1 MFGIRGHWE
10 ALQEMNSTTERRRK
24 KALLIVNPCAG
35 KNRTR
40 ANLSEIVDAFPDGV
54 FDFTIKYTTCQG
66 DAINI
71 ARDFA
76 REHDLVICCGGDG
89 TLNETVN
96 GIMRLPREKRPPLSY
111 LPGGSTNDFAQRG
124 RRAYRLG
131 THKRLRRR
139 RLQRTSVLICS
150 LLRPRHK
157 DILQHPAEDEKSSR
171 VQCIYDKR

>member
-1 MFGIRGHWE
+1 
-10 ALQEMNSTTERRRK
+10 MNSTTERRRK

-89 TLNETVN
+89 TLNETIN
-96 GIMRLPREKRPPLSY
+96 GLMSAGVSVPVYRQSSKRPPSLS
-111 LPGGSTNDFAQRG
+111 PRDTQTA
-124 RRAYRLG
+124 
-131 THKRLRRR
+131 T
-139 RLQRTSVLICS
+139 TSATTTGI
-150 LLRPRHK
+150 
-157 DILQHPAEDEKSSR
+157 SSHM
-171 VQCIYDKR
+171 